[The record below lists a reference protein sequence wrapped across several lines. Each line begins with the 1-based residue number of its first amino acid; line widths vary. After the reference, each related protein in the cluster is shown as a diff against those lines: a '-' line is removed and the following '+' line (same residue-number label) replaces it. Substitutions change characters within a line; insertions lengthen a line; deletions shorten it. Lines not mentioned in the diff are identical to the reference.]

1 MFFFFRSPG
10 RRDTPAF
17 PDLVCRLAHTSR
29 VPFYGGLKM
38 PKLPFNLLNEF
49 LPRKVKEEFRQTFR
63 SLTNPHI
70 RLYSL
75 GQLVS
80 NAGTWMQSMAL
91 SWLVYKLTDSAVAL
105 GIVSFASY
113 VPILLLTYFGGML
126 ADRFDRRKI
135 LMATQFAGFLQA
147 MLLTVLVFTGMINVW
162 IVVCLAL
169 FLGCVTAM
177 EVPTRQAFMSDLVE
191 KKDLTNAI
199 SVNSAIFNV
208 SRMSGPLLA
217 GVLIAAFGEAV
228 CFGINAVSYLFAV
241 YTLSRVAKAVIP
253 VKKPQPTTA
262 AQNKETLMSTLR
274 DPRIRGLLT
283 LAAVTSMFGF
293 QYGVLLPIIADKMV
307 GGGAASMS
315 ILSAAG
321 GVGALC
327 GALFLA
333 RTGKAMWLLKGI
345 GIAALMLGI
354 FTSVI
359 AISHSLWLTALAAA
373 FAGLCVSIQFS
384 GGNSLVQQIVPAE
397 IKGRMMGIFSMCQLG
412 FTPFAGLMAGW
423 TAQNLG
429 VSYALLIAASVC
441 ALSGAVYL
449 FRLKSLPPSESDNG
463 DEDSLPK

>member
-1 MFFFFRSPG
+1 MG
-10 RRDTPAF
+10 
-17 PDLVCRLAHTSR
+17 V
-29 VPFYGGLKM
+29 YNM
-38 PKLPFNLLNEF
+38 PKMPFNLLNEF
-49 LPRKVKEEFRQTFR
+49 LPQKVKDEFRQTFR

-113 VPILLLTYFGGML
+113 VPILLLTYYGGML
-126 ADRFDRRKI
+126 ADRIDRRKI

-147 MLLTVLVFTGMINVW
+147 TVLTILVLTGVLNVW
-162 IVVCLAL
+162 MVVCLAL

-177 EVPTRQAFMSDLVE
+177 EVPTRQAFMGDLVD

-199 SVNSAIFNV
+199 SVNSAIFNI
-208 SRMSGPLLA
+208 SRLSGPLLA
-217 GVLIAAFGEAV
+217 GVLIAAFGEAI
-228 CFGINAVSYLFAV
+228 CFGLNAVSYLFAV
-241 YTLSRVAKAVIP
+241 YTLSRVSRAVIAKP
-253 VKKPQPTTA
+253 KPQPTTA
-262 AQNKETLMSTLR
+262 AQNKETLMTTLR
-274 DPRIRGLLT
+274 DPRIRGLLA

-293 QYGVLLPIIADKMV
+293 QYGVLLPIIADKIV
-307 GGGAASMS
+307 NGGAAAMS
-315 ILSAAG
+315 ILAAAG

-345 GIAALMLGI
+345 GVAALMLGF
-354 FTSVI
+354 FTAVI
-359 AISHSLWLTALAAA
+359 AFSHSVVLTALAAG

-384 GGNSLVQQIVPAE
+384 GGNSLVQQMVPAE

-423 TAQNLG
+423 TAQHLG
-429 VSYALLIAASVC
+429 VSNALLIAASVC
-441 ALSGAVYL
+441 AFSGAVYL
-449 FRLKSLPPSESDNG
+449 FRLKSLPPSQSDNG

>member
-1 MFFFFRSPG
+1 
-10 RRDTPAF
+10 
-17 PDLVCRLAHTSR
+17 
-29 VPFYGGLKM
+29 M
-38 PKLPFNLLNEF
+38 PKWFFNPLNG
-49 LPRKVKEEFRQTFR
+49 LMPQKLKDEFRTTFR

-113 VPILLLTYFGGML
+113 VPILLLTYFGGTL
-126 ADRFDRRKI
+126 ADKFDRRKI

-147 MLLTVLVFTGMINVW
+147 LVLTVLVLTGVLNVW

-169 FLGCVTAM
+169 FLGCVTAI
-177 EVPTRQAFMSDLVE
+177 EVPTRQSFMSDLVE

-208 SRMSGPLLA
+208 SRLSGPLLA

-228 CFGINAVSYLFAV
+228 CFGLNALSYLFAI
-241 YTLSRVAKAVIP
+241 YTLSRVAKAVIS
-253 VKKPQPTTA
+253 KQKPPALTA
-262 AQNKETLMSTLR
+262 AQGNVTLMATLK
-274 DPRIRGLLT
+274 DPRIKGLLT

-307 GGGAASMS
+307 NGGAAAMS

-333 RTGKAMWLLKGI
+333 RAGKAMWLLKGI
-345 GIAALMLGI
+345 GVASLMLGL

-359 AISHSLWLTALAAA
+359 AFSHSLLLTALAAG

-423 TAQNLG
+423 TAQHLG
-429 VSYALLIAASVC
+429 VSNALLIAAACCSF
-441 ALSGAVYL
+441 AGAVYL
-449 FRLKSLPPSESDNG
+449 FRFKSVPPVNSDGG
-463 DEDSLPK
+463 DDALPK

>member
-1 MFFFFRSPG
+1 
-10 RRDTPAF
+10 
-17 PDLVCRLAHTSR
+17 
-29 VPFYGGLKM
+29 M
-38 PKLPFNLLNEF
+38 PKGRFNPLNE
-49 LPRKVKEEFRQTFR
+49 LMPRKLKDEFRQTFR

-135 LMATQFAGFLQA
+135 LMLTQFAGFVQA
-147 MLLTVLVFTGMINVW
+147 TVLTVLVLTGLLNVW
-162 IVVCLAL
+162 LVVGLAL
-169 FLGCVTAM
+169 FLGCVTAI
-177 EVPTRQAFMSDLVE
+177 EVPTRQSFMSDLVE

-208 SRMSGPLLA
+208 SRLSGPLLA
-217 GVLIAAFGEAV
+217 GVLIAAFGEAI
-228 CFGINAVSYLFAV
+228 CFGINACSYLFAIF
-241 YTLSRVAKAVIP
+241 TLSRVAKAVIAVQKPKP
-253 VKKPQPTTA
+253 VSA
-262 AQNKETLMSTLR
+262 AQGSATLKKTLK
-274 DPRIRGLLT
+274 DPRIRGLLA

-293 QYGVLLPIIADKMV
+293 QYGVLLPIIADKILD
-307 GGGAASMS
+307 GGAAAMS
-315 ILSAAG
+315 ILAAAG
-321 GVGALC
+321 GVGALV

-333 RTGKAMWLLKGI
+333 RTGKSMWLLKGI
-345 GIAALMLGI
+345 GVAALMLGL
-354 FTSVI
+354 FTSII
-359 AISHSLWLTALAAA
+359 AVSHSITLTALAAA
-373 FAGLCVSIQFS
+373 FCGLCVSVQFS
-384 GGNSLVQQIVPAE
+384 GGNSLLQQLVPAE

-423 TAQNLG
+423 TAEHLG
-429 VSYALLIAASVC
+429 VSNALLIAAACC

-449 FRLKSLPPSESDNG
+449 TRLKSLPPQAESV

>member
-1 MFFFFRSPG
+1 MPNGFFN
-10 RRDTPAF
+10 
-17 PDLVCRLAHTSR
+17 
-29 VPFYGGLKM
+29 
-38 PKLPFNLLNEF
+38 PFNGLMPQKL
-49 LPRKVKEEFRQTFR
+49 KDEFRQTFR

-113 VPILLLTYFGGML
+113 VPILLLTYFGGIL

-147 MLLTVLVFTGMINVW
+147 LVLTVLVLTGVLNVW
-162 IVVCLAL
+162 IVVGLAL
-169 FLGCVTAM
+169 FLGCVTAI
-177 EVPTRQAFMSDLVE
+177 EVPTRQSFMSDLVE

-199 SVNSAIFNV
+199 SVNSAIFNI
-208 SRMSGPLLA
+208 SRLSGPLLA

-228 CFGINAVSYLFAV
+228 CFGLNAVSYLFAI
-241 YTLSRVAKAVIP
+241 YTLSRVAKAVIA
-253 VKKPQPTTA
+253 KHKPPTITA
-262 AQNKETLMSTLR
+262 AQGSVTLKATLK
-274 DPRIRGLLT
+274 DPRIKGLLA

-307 GGGAASMS
+307 NGGAAAMS

-333 RTGKAMWLLKGI
+333 RTGKAMWLFKGI
-345 GIAALMLGI
+345 GVAALMLGL

-359 AISHSLWLTALAAA
+359 AFSHSLLLTAVAAGL
-373 FAGLCVSIQFS
+373 AGLCVSIQFS
-384 GGNSLVQQIVPAE
+384 GGNSLLQQIVPAE

-423 TAQNLG
+423 TAEHLG
-429 VSYALLIAASVC
+429 VSNALLIAAAFCSI
-441 ALSGAVYL
+441 AGAVYL
-449 FRLKSLPPSESDNG
+449 FRFKSLPPVNSEGG
-463 DEDSLPK
+463 DDVTPINK

>member
-1 MFFFFRSPG
+1 M
-10 RRDTPAF
+10 
-17 PDLVCRLAHTSR
+17 RLPYRIEQGSELWG
-29 VPFYGGLKM
+29 YNM
-38 PKLPFNLLNEF
+38 PKGPNYLFSGLVPQRL
-49 LPRKVKEEFRQTFR
+49 KDEFRQTFR

-126 ADRFDRRKI
+126 ADRIDRRKI

-147 MLLTVLVFTGMINVW
+147 TLLTILVLAGVLNVW
-162 IVVCLAL
+162 MVVGLAL
-169 FLGCVTAM
+169 FLGCVTAV
-177 EVPTRQAFMSDLVE
+177 EVPTRQAFMGDLVE

-199 SVNSAIFNV
+199 SVNSAIFNI
-208 SRMSGPLLA
+208 SRLSGPLLA
-217 GVLIAAFGEAV
+217 GVLIAAFGEAI
-228 CFGINAVSYLFAV
+228 CFGLNALSYLFAI
-241 YTLSRVAKAVIP
+241 YTLSRVAKAVLANQ
-253 VKKPQPTTA
+253 KPKA
-262 AQNKETLMSTLR
+262 ADGAQGKEKLMKTLK

-307 GGGAASMS
+307 NGGAAAMS
-315 ILSAAG
+315 ILAAAG

-333 RTGKAMWLLKGI
+333 RTGKSMWLLRGI
-345 GIAALMLGI
+345 GVAVLMLGV

-359 AISHSLWLTALAAA
+359 AISHSVILTAVAAGL
-373 FAGLCVSIQFS
+373 AGLCVSIQFS
-384 GGNSLVQQIVPAE
+384 GGNSLLQQIVPAE
-397 IKGRMMGIFSMCQLG
+397 IKGRMMGIFSVCQLG

-423 TAQNLG
+423 TAQHLG

-441 ALSGAVYL
+441 AFAGAVYL
-449 FRLKSLPPSESDNG
+449 FRLKSLPPSSDSGN
-463 DEDSLPK
+463 EDSLPK

>member
-1 MFFFFRSPG
+1 M
-10 RRDTPAF
+10 
-17 PDLVCRLAHTSR
+17 LVQSGVLI
-29 VPFYGGLKM
+29 YGGLNM
-38 PKLPFNLLNEF
+38 PKLPFDLLNG
-49 LPRKVKEEFRQTFR
+49 LVPQKLKDEFRQTFR
-63 SLTNPHI
+63 SLANPHI

-126 ADRFDRRKI
+126 ADRIDRRKI
-135 LMATQFAGFLQA
+135 LIATQFAGFLQA
-147 MLLTVLVFTGMINVW
+147 TLLTILVLTGVLNVW
-162 IVVCLAL
+162 MVVGLAL
-169 FLGCVTAM
+169 FLGCVTAI
-177 EVPTRQAFMSDLVE
+177 EVPTRQSFMSDLVD

-199 SVNSAIFNV
+199 SVNSAIFNI
-208 SRMSGPLLA
+208 SRLSGPLLA
-217 GVLIAAFGEAV
+217 GVLIAVFGEAI
-228 CFGINAVSYLFAV
+228 CFGINAVSYVFAI
-241 YTLSRVAKAVIP
+241 YTLSRVAKAVIA

-262 AQNKETLMSTLR
+262 AQNKETLMATLR
-274 DPRIRGLLT
+274 DPRIRGLLA

-307 GGGAASMS
+307 MGGAAAMS
-315 ILSAAG
+315 LLSAAG

-333 RTGKAMWLLKGI
+333 RTSKSMWLLKGI
-345 GIAALMLGI
+345 GVAALMLGL

-359 AISHSLWLTALAAA
+359 AVSHSLVLTALAAG

-449 FRLKSLPPSESDNG
+449 FRLKSLPPETGDFDES
-463 DEDSLPK
+463 SLPK

>member
-1 MFFFFRSPG
+1 MPNG
-10 RRDTPAF
+10 PK
-17 PDLVCRLAHTSR
+17 RL
-29 VPFYGGLKM
+29 FGGL
-38 PKLPFNLLNEF
+38 F
-49 LPRKVKEEFRQTFR
+49 PRKLKDEFRQTFR

-113 VPILLLTYFGGML
+113 VPILLLTYFGGTL
-126 ADRFDRRKI
+126 ADRIDRRKI

-147 MLLTVLVFTGMINVW
+147 ALLTTLVLTGVLQIWM
-162 IVVCLAL
+162 VVGLAL
-169 FLGCVTAM
+169 FLGCVTAV
-177 EVPTRQAFMSDLVE
+177 EVPTRQAFMGDLVE

-199 SVNSAIFNV
+199 SVNSAIFNI
-208 SRMSGPLLA
+208 SRLSGPLLA

-228 CFGINAVSYLFAV
+228 CFGLNALSYLFAIF
-241 YTLSRVAKAVIP
+241 TLSRVARAVITKQK
-253 VKKPQPTTA
+253 VKA
-262 AQNKETLMSTLR
+262 GDGAQGREKLMLTLK
-274 DPRIRGLLT
+274 DPRIRGLLA

-307 GGGAASMS
+307 HGGAAAMS

-333 RTGKAMWLLKGI
+333 RTGKSMWLLKGI
-345 GIAALMLGI
+345 GVACMMLGL

-359 AISHSLWLTALAAA
+359 AFSHSLALTALAAGL
-373 FAGLCVSIQFS
+373 AGLCVSIQFS
-384 GGNSLVQQIVPAE
+384 GGNSLLQQIVPAE
-397 IKGRMMGIFSMCQLG
+397 IKGRMMGIFSVCQLG

-423 TAQNLG
+423 TGQHLG
-429 VSYALLIAASVC
+429 VSNALLIAGSVC
-441 ALSGAVYL
+441 ALAGAAYL
-449 FRLKSLPPSESDNG
+449 FRLKSLPPQSDN
-463 DEDSLPK
+463 DHEDSHLK

>member
-1 MFFFFRSPG
+1 MG
-10 RRDTPAF
+10 
-17 PDLVCRLAHTSR
+17 V
-29 VPFYGGLKM
+29 YKM
-38 PKLPFNLLNEF
+38 SKMPFNLLNEF
-49 LPRKVKEEFRQTFR
+49 LPQKVKDEFRQTFR

-113 VPILLLTYFGGML
+113 VPILLLTYYGGML
-126 ADRFDRRKI
+126 ADRIDRRKI
-135 LMATQFAGFLQA
+135 LMATQFAGFIQA
-147 MLLTVLVFTGMINVW
+147 AVLTILVLTGVLNVW
-162 IVVCLAL
+162 MVVCLAL

-177 EVPTRQAFMSDLVE
+177 EVPTRQAFMGDLVD

-199 SVNSAIFNV
+199 SVNSAIFNI
-208 SRMSGPLLA
+208 SRLSGPLLA
-217 GVLIAAFGEAV
+217 GVLIAAFGEAI
-228 CFGINAVSYLFAV
+228 CFGINALSYLFAV
-241 YTLSRVAKAVIP
+241 YTLSRVSRAVIAKP
-253 VKKPQPTTA
+253 KPQPTTA
-262 AQNKETLMSTLR
+262 AQNKETLMKTLR
-274 DPRIRGLLT
+274 DPRIRGLLA

-307 GGGAASMS
+307 NGGAAAMS
-315 ILSAAG
+315 ILAAAG

-333 RTGKAMWLLKGI
+333 RTGKAMWLLNGI
-345 GIAALMLGI
+345 GVAALMLGL

-359 AISHSLWLTALAAA
+359 AFSHSVVLTALAAGC
-373 FAGLCVSIQFS
+373 AGLCVSIQFS
-384 GGNSLVQQIVPAE
+384 GGNSLVQQMVPAE

-423 TAQNLG
+423 TAQHLG
-429 VSYALLIAASVC
+429 VSNALLIAASVC

-449 FRLKSLPPSESDNG
+449 FRLKSLPPSQSDNG
-463 DEDSLPK
+463 DEDSHPK